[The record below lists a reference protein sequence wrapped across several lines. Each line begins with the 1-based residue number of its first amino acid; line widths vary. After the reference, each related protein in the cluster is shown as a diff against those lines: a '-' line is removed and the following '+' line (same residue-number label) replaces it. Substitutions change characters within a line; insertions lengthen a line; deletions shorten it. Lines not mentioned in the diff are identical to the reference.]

1 MIHEYHRRQ
10 YEQCYEATR
19 CLFEFIDDTVG
30 EVGDRKIL
38 DVACGAGAN
47 VHHMLQRWRQS
58 HVTGLDRDAV
68 LLDYARARVL
78 PENASRCDYLQADFF
93 DLPRLAEP
101 DTFSITTLM
110 QTLQFFSPDE
120 YAGVLRTL
128 MKVTRDWVF
137 VSSLFTNKRMD
148 VIAGIRDYTR
158 FAEDSFAE
166 GSEHLFFY
174 NTFCMDRFR
183 RIAAQLGAKEVIF
196 RDFEINIDLVGPAAG
211 GIGTYTEKLEDG
223 RRLQF
228 SGAVFMPWKF
238 AALRLR

>member
-10 YEQCYEATR
+10 YDQCYEATR
-19 CLFEFIDDTVG
+19 CLFEFIDGTVVD
-30 EVGDRKIL
+30 VGTRKIL
-38 DVACGAGAN
+38 DAACGAGAN
-47 VHHMLQRWRQS
+47 VHHMLQRWRES
-58 HVTGLDRDAV
+58 NVTGLDRDET

-78 PENASRCDYLQADFF
+78 PQNASRCEYVRADFF
-93 DLPRLAEP
+93 DLPTLYEP
-101 DTFSITTLM
+101 DRFGITTLM
-110 QTLQFFSPDE
+110 QTLQFFAPDE
-120 YAGVLRTL
+120 YAEVLRAL

-158 FAEDSFAE
+158 FPEDSFAQD
-166 GSEHLFFY
+166 SEQLTFY

-183 RIAAQLGAKEVIF
+183 RVAEQLGAQEVIF
-196 RDFEINIDLVGPAAG
+196 RDFEIGIDLVGPAAG
-211 GIGTYTEKLEDG
+211 GIGTYTETLADG